1 MSYYPKNRVK
11 TNLYTEGKEYAI
23 ESTGQS
29 YKGYYHKLYTG
40 ELFTGKTPS
49 DLPVEKL
56 IELPVVPG
64 ELHSDVNFT
73 PIYTSEVAYGN
84 LDYLNITNPSLAE
97 KNLPYPIIPLPTP
110 QDYQLGEF
118 RRYFAKKIN
127 EIKFIEINKDTYDN
141 LNSQNSSWLW
151 ELYQVFFIPWSI
163 SGDKQTVAK
172 TNRNIVML
180 TMQRLNIYGFNKFL
194 KENYTKF
201 YQGSDLYTSGGE
213 FKTADNKNYIGFYHI
228 HSNIGPMVGKVHIKE
243 SHERLFPVRESNVSQ
258 VINPQIQITS
268 TNTTSNYT
276 LPTNI
281 GRGGF
286 GGGGGGNY

>member
-1 MSYYPKNRVK
+1 MSYYPKNRIK
-11 TNLYTEGKEYAI
+11 TNLYTEGREYAI
-23 ESTGQS
+23 ESTGQP

-49 DLPVEKL
+49 DGLNLKL
-56 IELPVVPG
+56 ILQS
-64 ELHSDVNFT
+64 LNIISDVSSDFPQSKGALEPGDID
-73 PIYTSEVAYGN
+73 PIIDEIYLKSANIYDEYINLTGN
-84 LDYLNITNPSLAE
+84 PKVKS
-97 KNLPYPIIPLPTP
+97 LPYPITPQPIP

-163 SGDKQTVAK
+163 SGDKQAVAK

-201 YQGSDLYTSGGE
+201 W
-213 FKTADNKNYIGFYHI
+213 
-228 HSNIGPMVGKVHIKE
+228 
-243 SHERLFPVRESNVSQ
+243 
-258 VINPQIQITS
+258 
-268 TNTTSNYT
+268 
-276 LPTNI
+276 LP
-281 GRGGF
+281 
-286 GGGGGGNY
+286 

>member
-1 MSYYPKNRVK
+1 MSYYPKNRIK
-11 TNLYTEGKEYAI
+11 TNLYTEGREYAI
-23 ESTGQS
+23 ESTGQP

-49 DLPVEKL
+49 DGLNLKL
-56 IELPVVPG
+56 ILQ
-64 ELHSDVNFT
+64 S
-73 PIYTSEVAYGN
+73 
-84 LDYLNITNPSLAE
+84 LNITSDISSNFPQSKGALELSDIDITDNSFIYPVIDEIYLKSINIYNEYTNLTGNP
-97 KNLPYPIIPLPTP
+97 KVKFLPYPIIPLPTQ

-151 ELYQVFFIPWSI
+151 ELYQVFFIPWSM

-180 TMQRLNIYGFNKFL
+180 TMQRLNIYGFDKFL

-201 YQGSDLYTSGGE
+201 W
-213 FKTADNKNYIGFYHI
+213 
-228 HSNIGPMVGKVHIKE
+228 
-243 SHERLFPVRESNVSQ
+243 
-258 VINPQIQITS
+258 
-268 TNTTSNYT
+268 
-276 LPTNI
+276 LP
-281 GRGGF
+281 
-286 GGGGGGNY
+286 

>member
-11 TNLYTEGKEYAI
+11 TNLYTEGREYAI
-23 ESTGQS
+23 ESTSQP

-56 IELPVVPG
+56 ILIPPNINGELPFSNDNYKQIFNISGYLV
-64 ELHSDVNFT
+64 STYN
-73 PIYTSEVAYGN
+73 
-84 LDYLNITNPSLAE
+84 YLNITNSSLAE
-97 KNLPYPIIPLPTP
+97 KNLPYPIIPQPTQ

-201 YQGSDLYTSGGE
+201 W
-213 FKTADNKNYIGFYHI
+213 
-228 HSNIGPMVGKVHIKE
+228 
-243 SHERLFPVRESNVSQ
+243 
-258 VINPQIQITS
+258 
-268 TNTTSNYT
+268 
-276 LPTNI
+276 LP
-281 GRGGF
+281 
-286 GGGGGGNY
+286 

>member
-11 TNLYTEGKEYAI
+11 TNLYTEGREYAI
-23 ESTGQS
+23 ESTSQP

-56 IELPVVPG
+56 ILIPPNINGELPFSNDNYKQIFNISGYLV
-64 ELHSDVNFT
+64 STYN
-73 PIYTSEVAYGN
+73 
-84 LDYLNITNPSLAE
+84 YLNITNSSLAE
-97 KNLPYPIIPLPTP
+97 KNLPYPITPQPIP

-151 ELYQVFFIPWSI
+151 ELYQVFFIPWSM

-201 YQGSDLYTSGGE
+201 W
-213 FKTADNKNYIGFYHI
+213 
-228 HSNIGPMVGKVHIKE
+228 
-243 SHERLFPVRESNVSQ
+243 
-258 VINPQIQITS
+258 
-268 TNTTSNYT
+268 
-276 LPTNI
+276 LP
-281 GRGGF
+281 
-286 GGGGGGNY
+286 

>member
-11 TNLYTEGKEYAI
+11 TNLYTEGKEYAV

-56 IELPVVPG
+56 IELPAVPE

-73 PIYTSEVAYGN
+73 PVYTSEVAYGN
-84 LDYLNITNPSLAE
+84 LDYLNITNPSLAK
-97 KNLPYPIIPLPTP
+97 KNLPYPIIPQPTS

-180 TMQRLNIYGFNKFL
+180 TMQRLNIYGFDKFL
-194 KENYTKF
+194 KDNYTKF
-201 YQGSDLYTSGGE
+201 W
-213 FKTADNKNYIGFYHI
+213 
-228 HSNIGPMVGKVHIKE
+228 
-243 SHERLFPVRESNVSQ
+243 
-258 VINPQIQITS
+258 
-268 TNTTSNYT
+268 
-276 LPTNI
+276 LP
-281 GRGGF
+281 
-286 GGGGGGNY
+286 

>member
-11 TNLYTEGKEYAI
+11 TNLYTEGKEYAV
-23 ESTGQS
+23 ENTGQS

-56 IELPVVPG
+56 IELPAIPG

-73 PIYTSEVAYGN
+73 PVYTSEVAYGN

-97 KNLPYPIIPLPTP
+97 KNLPYPITPQPTP

-163 SGDKQTVAK
+163 SGDKQAIAK

-201 YQGSDLYTSGGE
+201 W
-213 FKTADNKNYIGFYHI
+213 
-228 HSNIGPMVGKVHIKE
+228 
-243 SHERLFPVRESNVSQ
+243 
-258 VINPQIQITS
+258 
-268 TNTTSNYT
+268 
-276 LPTNI
+276 LP
-281 GRGGF
+281 
-286 GGGGGGNY
+286 

>member
-11 TNLYTEGKEYAI
+11 TNLYTEGREYAI
-23 ESTGQS
+23 ESTGQP

-56 IELPVVPG
+56 ILIPPNINGELPFSNDNYKQIFNISGYLV
-64 ELHSDVNFT
+64 STYN
-73 PIYTSEVAYGN
+73 
-84 LDYLNITNPSLAE
+84 YLNITNSSLAE
-97 KNLPYPIIPLPTP
+97 KNLPYPITPQPIP

-201 YQGSDLYTSGGE
+201 W
-213 FKTADNKNYIGFYHI
+213 
-228 HSNIGPMVGKVHIKE
+228 
-243 SHERLFPVRESNVSQ
+243 
-258 VINPQIQITS
+258 
-268 TNTTSNYT
+268 
-276 LPTNI
+276 LP
-281 GRGGF
+281 
-286 GGGGGGNY
+286 

>member
-11 TNLYTEGKEYAI
+11 TNLYTEGREYAI
-23 ESTGQS
+23 ESTSQP

-56 IELPVVPG
+56 ILIPPNINGELPFSNDNYKQIFNISGYLV
-64 ELHSDVNFT
+64 STYN
-73 PIYTSEVAYGN
+73 
-84 LDYLNITNPSLAE
+84 YLNITNSSLAE
-97 KNLPYPIIPLPTP
+97 KNLPYPIIPLPTQ

-180 TMQRLNIYGFNKFL
+180 TMQRLNIYGFDKFL

-201 YQGSDLYTSGGE
+201 W
-213 FKTADNKNYIGFYHI
+213 
-228 HSNIGPMVGKVHIKE
+228 
-243 SHERLFPVRESNVSQ
+243 
-258 VINPQIQITS
+258 
-268 TNTTSNYT
+268 
-276 LPTNI
+276 LP
-281 GRGGF
+281 
-286 GGGGGGNY
+286 